1 MAKDMTGKE
10 LTGGCL
16 CGHIRFA
23 AKGAPGKPHTCS
35 CHMCQRHSGAPT
47 LVWVSYDKA
56 DVRWTGPGG
65 MPKLW
70 RSSDISSRA
79 FCSVCG
85 STLGAVDDGPTIG
98 LLSGSFDRPNL
109 ASLAPQRHSY
119 AGSRPKWWCFGSGG
133 TRIGA

>member
-1 MAKDMTGKE
+1 MKD

-23 AKGAPGKPHTCS
+23 AQGTPGNPHTCS

-56 DVRWTGPGG
+56 DVTWTGPGG
-65 MPKLW
+65 MPALW
-70 RSSDISSRA
+70 RSSEISSRA
-79 FCSVCG
+79 FCPVCG

-109 ASLAPQRHSY
+109 AALAPLKHSY
-119 AGSRPKWWCFGSGG
+119 AGSRPKWWCFGAGDR
-133 TRIGA
+133 RIGG